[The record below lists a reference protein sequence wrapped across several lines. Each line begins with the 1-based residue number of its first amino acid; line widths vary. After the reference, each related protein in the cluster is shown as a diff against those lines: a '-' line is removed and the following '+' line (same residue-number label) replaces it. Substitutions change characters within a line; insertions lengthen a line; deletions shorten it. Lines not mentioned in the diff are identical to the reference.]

1 VDATVLE
8 IIELPDG
15 EIALKRVDD
24 DSLPLVKISF
34 SEESEIMLDS
44 MKMEIARVMIEA
56 GMQAF
61 AEMNAMKAVEEED
74 SALLH

>member
-1 VDATVLE
+1 MDSTVLE

-24 DSLPLVKISF
+24 DSLPLVKIIF
-34 SEESEIMLDS
+34 SEESEIMLDT

-61 AEMNAMKAVEEED
+61 AEINAMKTEEED
-74 SALLH
+74 PTLLH

>member
-1 VDATVLE
+1 VEATVLE

-15 EIALKRVDD
+15 EVALKRVDD
-24 DSLPLVKISF
+24 DSQPLVKISF
-34 SEESEIMLDS
+34 SEESEILLDT

-61 AEMNAMKAVEEED
+61 AELSAMNAEEKD
-74 SALLH
+74 PALIH